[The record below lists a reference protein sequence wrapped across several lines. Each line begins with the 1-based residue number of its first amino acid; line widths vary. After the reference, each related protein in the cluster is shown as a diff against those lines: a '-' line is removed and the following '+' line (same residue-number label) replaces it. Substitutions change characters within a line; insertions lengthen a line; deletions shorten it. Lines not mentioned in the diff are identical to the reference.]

1 MWKKRIA
8 VGTVIAV
15 FLLMSILGWLSSH
28 PILSCN
34 IDIPKDYLQAIE
46 GEAKGLYSK
55 QIPLVPVYIH
65 VDNYIENR
73 VYYIIYY
80 FPAGTVG
87 MSYQDEDGY
96 CIETGYNTPYRNI
109 QTKKETK

>member
-1 MWKKRIA
+1 
-8 VGTVIAV
+8 
-15 FLLMSILGWLSSH
+15 MSILGWLSSH

-34 IDIPKDYLQAIE
+34 IEIPKDYLQAIE

-73 VYYIIYY
+73 VYYT
-80 FPAGTVG
+80 GTVG
-87 MSYQDEDGY
+87 MSYQDEDGC
-96 CIETGYNTPYRNI
+96 CIEKPLTGL
-109 QTKKETK
+109 

>member
-1 MWKKRIA
+1 M
-8 VGTVIAV
+8 
-15 FLLMSILGWLSSH
+15 
-28 PILSCN
+28 
-34 IDIPKDYLQAIE
+34 QAIE

-96 CIETGYNTPYRNI
+96 CIEKPLTGLYHSI
-109 QTKKETK
+109 QKYSNEEGNKMKDRV

>member
-34 IDIPKDYLQAIE
+34 IEIPKDYLQAIE

-55 QIPLVPVYIH
+55 QIPLVPVSIH

-96 CIETGYNTPYRNI
+96 CIEKPLTGL
-109 QTKKETK
+109 